1 MSIHLLLIVE
11 DMGLHM
17 DCHLASGVVLASSTS
32 SMARYRLAKPHNRL
46 AAHLTQSVSGA
57 PQMDRFQHG
66 KVRKRLLDHGEN
78 LIDAQVCRRH
88 VNALNMARLVLQPG
102 RHMLHVRI
110 RQILQNE
117 TDERFV
123 ISAGDILERQGDV
136 LHGRGA
142 DQHDHLSLANT
153 EIVEH
158 EIVLYLH
165 GAVREH
171 VGLLILVAIE
181 DVVHVALHVEQG
193 GARLDSE
200 EMLLDAAEVAVNG
213 DADLVREQRGEL
225 EGESA
230 KHGCEV
236 IRGVRCLLFLCPRFS
251 IFGRR
256 KRPPHP
262 LSLEDNRHLFHFFLR
277 VRRARLDFLE

>member
-1 MSIHLLLIVE
+1 MQAQQLMSIHLLLIVE

-17 DCHLASGVVLASSTS
+17 DCHLAFRGSS
-32 SMARYRLAKPHNRL
+32 AKPHNRL
-46 AAHLTQSVSGA
+46 TPHLTQSVSGA
-57 PQMDRFQHG
+57 PQMDGFQHG
-66 KVRKRLLDHGEN
+66 KVRKSMLDHGEN

-88 VNALNMARLVLQPG
+88 VNALNVARLVLQPG
-102 RHMLHVRI
+102 RHVLHVRI

-117 TDERFV
+117 TDERVV

-142 DQHDHLSLANT
+142 DQHDHLSLADT

-193 GARLDSE
+193 GARLDGE
-200 EMLLDAAEVAVNG
+200 EMLLDAAEVAMDG
-213 DADLVREQRGEL
+213 DADLVGKQRGEL
-225 EGESA
+225 EGEGA
-230 KHGCEV
+230 KHAWNTKWLR
-236 IRGVRCLLFLCPRFS
+236 IRSARMPSFS
-251 IFGRR
+251 V
-256 KRPPHP
+256 P
-262 LSLEDNRHLFHFFLR
+262 
-277 VRRARLDFLE
+277 